1 MLTHIVI
8 SYLIA
13 GGIFECLLRPLR
25 RVWRLLCC
33 RRPEETG
40 VCLNNFHNIKIKLS
54 VEETSPLFSG
64 HSSVRPWW
72 RSSGC
77 LSSLRWDDNIE
88 WRPDKQLK
96 FWTYILKSSLKD
108 WEDGYTSPQIIGP
121 AVRHVRPSY
130 WHEMCFCCQNVMC
143 NGQGTL
149 SLLPA
154 QVVTVCASFSAI
166 LFKRLDS
173 LIFTV
178 AKLTV
183 VHKQTQV
190 DWFRSMQGGIRSL
203 AR

>member
-1 MLTHIVI
+1 MG
-8 SYLIA
+8 Y
-13 GGIFECLLRPLR
+13 
-25 RVWRLLCC
+25 
-33 RRPEETG
+33 
-40 VCLNNFHNIKIKLS
+40 LS
-54 VEETSPLFSG
+54 V
-64 HSSVRPWW
+64 
-72 RSSGC
+72 SSGPWEESGDSC
-77 LSSLRWDDNIE
+77 AAVDLKRLKSNSQWKKRHHFSVAIALSVHGEDPQVVYLHWDDNIE

-108 WEDGYTSPQIIGP
+108 WEDGYTYPQIIGP

-154 QVVTVCASFSAI
+154 QVVTLCASFSAI

>member
-1 MLTHIVI
+1 MKTLKANQNPSWFKELWHLKWQTVELQHMLIINSVIILASVCVAANTVIV
-8 SYLIA
+8 L
-13 GGIFECLLRPLR
+13 GLNGLLRHTCLLLM
-25 RVWRLLCC
+25 
-33 RRPEETG
+33 T
-40 VCLNNFHNIKIKLS
+40 S
-54 VEETSPLFSG
+54 SPLSYI
-64 HSSVRPWW
+64 
-72 RSSGC
+72 
-77 LSSLRWDDNIE
+77 DDNIE

-108 WEDGYTSPQIIGP
+108 WEDGYTSHQIIGP